1 MAAGFGQIAVFKVLA
16 KFKRESPIVLLMG
29 VIILLSMIL
38 LVVVGVLQV
47 VDDHKTGK
55 SMGFRSIC

>member
-1 MAAGFGQIAVFKVLA
+1 MKEKKEQEIENVFMH
-16 KFKRESPIVLLMG
+16 SIVLL
-29 VIILLSMIL
+29 IL